1 MGRVLAVLLLSA
13 SLTAFAQTTQ
23 GPNITI
29 PARVNLDPAPP
40 VINSATAP
48 YNVMTNPVSPNES
61 PVSVQEYRVA
71 TPMVPSGPPPSVV
84 TPNIP
89 APETGAAAGTTA
101 TAAAPAT
108 ATGSIG
114 AGLPEPTPSITVAEA
129 SAQYKMNK
137 AGMRSRVV
145 DNNSLAA
152 LDKNPSGLV
161 SANADTMPQSDTG
174 DAEPQP
180 NAKPEYAAAG
190 DVLDPRDLAAVEAAL
205 RKSSNQVE
213 PSADTAARYET
224 MTSEAEAAVENADAL
239 PQSDVSDESVAA
251 PAATQSDAVQQQ
263 SGPAEAAAPQGE
275 RLPDSSTG
283 LPLLA
288 LLGLVGVAG
297 GIASVI
303 RYRG

>member
-1 MGRVLAVLLLSA
+1 MGRVLAVFLLSV
-13 SLTAFAQTTQ
+13 SLTAFAQTAQ

-40 VINSATAP
+40 VVNSATAP
-48 YNVMTNPVSPNES
+48 YNVMTNPASPNES
-61 PVSVQEYRVA
+61 PVSVQEFRVA

-89 APETGAAAGTTA
+89 APETGATGAATSTT
-101 TAAAPAT
+101 AT

-114 AGLPEPTPSITVAEA
+114 AGLPAPAPSITVAEA

-137 AGMRSRVV
+137 AGMRSRVI

-152 LDKNPSGLV
+152 LDRNPSGLV
-161 SANADTMPQSDTG
+161 TANENTMPQSDAG
-174 DAEPQP
+174 DTEPQP

-205 RKSSNQVE
+205 RRNRSQVE
-213 PSADTAARYET
+213 PAEDTAARYET
-224 MTSEAEAAVENADAL
+224 MTSEAESTPQEADAL
-239 PQSDVSDESVAA
+239 PQADEAGQSVTA
-251 PAATQSDAVQQQ
+251 PAATQSQTVQEQ
-263 SGPAEAAAPQGE
+263 SDRAESAAPPE
-275 RLPDSSTG
+275 RLPDSSSG

>member
-13 SLTAFAQTTQ
+13 SLTALAQTAQ
-23 GPNITI
+23 GPHTTI

-40 VINSATAP
+40 VVNSATAP
-48 YNVMTNPVSPNES
+48 YNIMTNPASPNES
-61 PVSVQEYRVA
+61 PVSVPEYRVG
-71 TPMVPSGPPPSVV
+71 TPIIPSGPPPSVV
-84 TPNIP
+84 TPNLP
-89 APETGAAAGTTA
+89 APETGAAT
-101 TAAAPAT
+101 AAPAPI
-108 ATGSIG
+108 TGSIG
-114 AGLPEPTPSITVAEA
+114 APLAEPAPSMSVADA

-152 LDKNPSGLV
+152 LDRNPSGLV
-161 SANADTMPQSDTG
+161 TASEDTMPQSDGG
-174 DAEPQP
+174 DAEAQP
-180 NAKPEYAAAG
+180 NAKPEHAGAG

-205 RKSSNQVE
+205 RRSRNQVE
-213 PSADTAARYET
+213 PTADTASRYET
-224 MTSEAEAAVENADAL
+224 MTSEAESASQSADAL
-239 PQSDVSDESVAA
+239 PQSDRADESVSA
-251 PAATQSDAVQQQ
+251 PAATQSEAVQQQ
-263 SGPAEAAAPQGE
+263 SGPAEPAPPQE

>member
-13 SLTAFAQTTQ
+13 SLTAFAQTAQ
-23 GPNITI
+23 GPSITI
-29 PARVNLDPAPP
+29 PARVNLEPAPA
-40 VINSATAP
+40 VVNSATAP

-61 PVSVQEYRVA
+61 PVSVPEYRVA

-84 TPNIP
+84 TPNVP
-89 APETGAAAGTTA
+89 APQTGATAGTTP
-101 TAAAPAT
+101 TAAQAT

-114 AGLPEPTPSITVAEA
+114 AGMAEAAPSITVAEA

-137 AGMRSRVV
+137 AGMRSRVI

-152 LDKNPSGLV
+152 LDRNPSGLV
-161 SANADTMPQSDTG
+161 TANEDTMPQSDSG
-174 DAEPQP
+174 DAESEPS
-180 NAKPEYAAAG
+180 AKPEYAAAG
-190 DVLDPRDLAAVEAAL
+190 DVLDTRDLAAVEAAL
-205 RKSSNQVE
+205 RKSRNQEE
-213 PSADTAARYET
+213 PTADTASRYET
-224 MTSEAEAAVENADAL
+224 MTSEAEAAAEAADAL
-239 PQSDVSDESVAA
+239 PQSDESAASAGGVTA
-251 PAATQSDAVQQQ
+251 PAATKSEAVQQQ
-263 SGPAEAAAPQGE
+263 SGPETPQPE